1 MSDEATHARQHVS
14 EFVMLETAVQ
24 QMNQQRNKHRND
36 RFKKIACQRQN
47 SARQAVY
54 ARHIGRAGV
63 MAAVVS
69 YVAFIY
75 EFR

>member
-1 MSDEATHARQHVS
+1 
-14 EFVMLETAVQ
+14 
-24 QMNQQRNKHRND
+24 MNQQRNKHRND
-36 RFKKIACQRQN
+36 RFKKIARQRQN

-75 EFR
+75 DFR